1 MVCSIKEPKKLPT
14 KAITD
19 MIPSAI
25 AVDKISDFRCLLIC
39 FGVWLDVVLDTEIV
53 KVSVLICLNVPQI
66 EGLVSDFVVL

>member
-25 AVDKISDFRCLLIC
+25 AVDRISDFRCLLIC
-39 FGVWLDVVLDTEIV
+39 FGVWLDIILVAKIV
-53 KVSVLICLNVPQI
+53 KVSVLICLNMT
-66 EGLVSDFVVL
+66 

>member
-25 AVDKISDFRCLLIC
+25 AVDRISDFRCLLIC
-39 FGVWLDVVLDTEIV
+39 LNLAVRNRPIVIWFWLRA
-53 KVSVLICLNVPQI
+53 P
-66 EGLVSDFVVL
+66 EGAFCH

>member
-25 AVDKISDFRCLLIC
+25 AVDRISDFRCLLIC
-39 FGVWLDVVLDTEIV
+39 FVVWLDVILNTEII
-53 KVSVLICLNVPQI
+53 KVSVLICLNMT
-66 EGLVSDFVVL
+66 